1 MSVPTDWIEIRRDDR
16 ELVGWV
22 VLDGEDFVT
31 IDLLGRKGLLTDWFH
46 AEEYLNTLGIGYLAA
61 PYVFQRDNGTWVRV
75 RLLEVSTDGI
85 TMKRDDFGDL
95 SADLATYSIH
105 FPPGPRLVP
114 LTDFTQDPEL
124 IEGLQPFAQS

>member
-1 MSVPTDWIEIRRDDR
+1 MSVPTDWTEIRRDDR

-22 VLDGEDFVT
+22 VLDGDDFVT
-31 IDLLGRKGLLTDWFH
+31 IDLLGRRGPITDWFH
-46 AEEYLNTLGIGYLAA
+46 AEEYLNALGIGYLAE
-61 PYVFQRDNGTWVRV
+61 PYAFQRGDGTWVRV

-114 LTDFTQDPEL
+114 LTDFTQDPNL
-124 IEGLQPFAQS
+124 IEGLQPFGQS